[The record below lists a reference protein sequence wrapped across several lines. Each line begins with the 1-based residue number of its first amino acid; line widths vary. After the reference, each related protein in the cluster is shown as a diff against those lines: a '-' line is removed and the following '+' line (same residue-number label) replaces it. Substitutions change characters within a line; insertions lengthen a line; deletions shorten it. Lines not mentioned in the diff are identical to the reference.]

1 MRRSSSTRIKSTSS
15 FLLNMPAIRIFIS
28 LSAVSSIAAGQR
40 RPLSPPIAHLRLF
53 ATALRSRRP
62 GEHPSFPLSLVLQ
75 TRSRGMKSDRTQ
87 RRPNIILWV
96 VAALLALSPAS
107 IVRAAEGFDSV
118 RMGGASDPATQRL
131 QLGVGQS
138 VIFDL
143 PEEAGEI
150 YVGDPNVANAIV
162 RSARRV
168 YISGV
173 ANGQT
178 SIFALARD
186 GRRIAV
192 IQVSVGRNVAELSN
206 LLNTAI
212 PGNQIHVRT
221 VENTIILTGSVASA
235 EEAQKALDIANGFVN
250 DSAASGPPA
259 TSISI
264 SNGSSGAGPG
274 ASSGSGGKASNS
286 APGKVINALTIRG
299 ADQVSLRVTVA
310 EIRRDIIKQL
320 GVNLSGSG
328 PNGSFNLDNPFAING
343 AVATSEG
350 VLNWVKGSQSLS
362 ANLQAFE
369 RQGVAHTLAEP
380 TVTAVSGETAKFLAG
395 GTVPILNNVQ
405 CQPVC
410 QYGFIQQ
417 PYGVTLNFTPIV
429 LSPGR
434 IQLRI
439 ATEVTDIDPTT
450 QVTFSGI
457 TIPGFRTR
465 SNTTTVELPSGG
477 SVASAGLISTQTEQ
491 AINGFPAL
499 MDLPVLGA
507 LFRSR
512 DYQRN
517 ETELLITVTPYIA
530 HAVDPSQVVRP
541 DQNFQDASD
550 PQTWFLGR
558 VNRIYSSS
566 QSLQPMPGY
575 AGKIGFITQ

>member
-1 MRRSSSTRIKSTSS
+1 
-15 FLLNMPAIRIFIS
+15 
-28 LSAVSSIAAGQR
+28 
-40 RPLSPPIAHLRLF
+40 
-53 ATALRSRRP
+53 
-62 GEHPSFPLSLVLQ
+62 
-75 TRSRGMKSDRTQ
+75 MKSDRI
-87 RRPNIILWV
+87 RRRQNIAICLS
-96 VAALLALSPAS
+96 AALLAIAPAWT
-107 IVRAAEGFDSV
+107 VRAADGDDLA
-118 RMGGASDPATQRL
+118 RMGAMSDATAQPL
-131 QLGVGQS
+131 QMGVGQS
-138 VIFDL
+138 VIRDL

-162 RSARRV
+162 RTAKRI

-173 ANGQT
+173 ANGHT
-178 SIFALARD
+178 SIFALAKD
-186 GRRIAV
+186 GRRIAFF
-192 IQVSVGRNVAELSN
+192 QVSVGRAIGELTA
-206 LLNTAI
+206 LLNVAI
-212 PGNQIHVRT
+212 PGNEIRVRT

-235 EEAQKALDIANGFVN
+235 EEAQKALDIASGFVN
-250 DSAASGPPA
+250 DSP
-259 TSISI
+259 TS
-264 SNGSSGAGPG
+264 
-274 ASSGSGGKASNS
+274 SSGSGPQISISSGSSGGGSGAKS
-286 APGKVINALTIRG
+286 PQGKVVNALTIRG
-299 ADQVSLRVTVA
+299 ADQVSLRVTIA
-310 EIRRDIIKQL
+310 EIRREIIKQL
-320 GVNLSGSG
+320 GVNLSGAG
-328 PNGSFNLDNPFAING
+328 PNGSFTLDNPFAING
-343 AVATSEG
+343 AVSATEAT
-350 VLNWVKGSQSLS
+350 LNWVRGNQSLS
-362 ANLQAFE
+362 ATLQAFE

-395 GTVPILNNVQ
+395 GTVPILNSVQ
-405 CQPVC
+405 CNPVC

-439 ATEVTDIDPTT
+439 ATEVTDIDPST

-457 TIPGFRTR
+457 AIPGFRTR

-499 MDLPVLGA
+499 MNLPVLGA

-517 ETELLITVTPYIA
+517 ETELLITVTPFIA

-550 PQTWFLGR
+550 PQAWFLGR
-558 VNRIYSSS
+558 VNRIYSASR
-566 QSLQPMPGY
+566 SLQPMPGY

>member
-1 MRRSSSTRIKSTSS
+1 MIR
-15 FLLNMPAIRIFIS
+15 LL
-28 LSAVSSIAAGQR
+28 SIC
-40 RPLSPPIAHLRLF
+40 RLF
-53 ATALRSRRP
+53 SRD
-62 GEHPSFPLSLVLQ
+62 GAWD
-75 TRSRGMKSDRTQ
+75 MKSDRTR
-87 RRPNIILWV
+87 RRPNIV
-96 VAALLALSPAS
+96 MGVAAALLVTTPATTL
-107 IVRAAEGFDSV
+107 RAADGDGSA
-118 RMGGASDPATQRL
+118 RMAGASDAAGQRM

-150 YVGDPNVANAIV
+150 YVGDPTVANAIV
-162 RSARRV
+162 RSAKRV

-178 SIFALARD
+178 SIFALAKD

-192 IQVSVGRNVAELSN
+192 VQVSVGRAVGELLN

-235 EEAQKALDIANGFVN
+235 EEAQKALDIADGFVN
-250 DSAASGPPA
+250 DSSSSSGAPG

-264 SNGSSGAGPG
+264 SSGAGG
-274 ASSGSGGKASNS
+274 GGSGGPNGKSNS
-286 APGKVINALTIRG
+286 PRGRVINALTIRG

-320 GVNLSGSG
+320 GVNLNGSG
-328 PNGSFNLDNPFAING
+328 PNGSFTLAPPFAING
-343 AVATSEG
+343 AVASAASQAT
-350 VLNWVKGSQSLS
+350 LNWFKGSGSLS
-362 ANLQAFE
+362 GTLQAFE

-395 GTVPILNNVQ
+395 GTVPILNSVQ
-405 CQPVC
+405 CNPVC

-429 LSPGR
+429 LSEGR

-439 ATEVTDIDPTT
+439 ATEVTDIDPST

-499 MDLPVLGA
+499 MNLPVLGA

-517 ETELLITVTPYIA
+517 ETELLITVTPYIV
-530 HAVDPSQVVRP
+530 HPIDPSQVVRP

-550 PQTWFLGR
+550 PQGWLLGR
-558 VNRIYSSS
+558 VNRIYSTS

-575 AGKIGFITQ
+575 AGKIGFITL

>member
-1 MRRSSSTRIKSTSS
+1 MRTDRI
-15 FLLNMPAIRIFIS
+15 
-28 LSAVSSIAAGQR
+28 
-40 RPLSPPIAHLRLF
+40 
-53 ATALRSRRP
+53 
-62 GEHPSFPLSLVLQ
+62 
-75 TRSRGMKSDRTQ
+75 Q
-87 RRPNIILWV
+87 RRPNIIMCV
-96 VAALLALSPAS
+96 AAALLAIAPAS
-107 IVRAAEGFDSV
+107 SARAAAGGALRVDSV
-118 RMGGASDPATQRL
+118 SDPSARRL

-138 VIFDL
+138 VIVDL
-143 PEEAGEI
+143 PDEAGEI
-150 YVGDPNVANAIV
+150 YVGDPTVANAIV
-162 RSARRV
+162 RSAKRI
-168 YISGV
+168 YISAV

-178 SIFALARD
+178 SIFALGRD

-192 IQVSVGRNVAELSN
+192 FQVSVGRAVTELLN
-206 LLNTAI
+206 LLNTAL
-212 PGNQIHVRT
+212 PGNEIHVRT

-235 EEAQKALDIANGFVN
+235 EEAQKALDIADGFVN
-250 DSAASGPPA
+250 DTAPSTQGA
-259 TSISI
+259 TVSI
-264 SNGSSGAGPG
+264 SNGSSGASGAGAG
-274 ASSGSGGKASNS
+274 ASGSAGKSNS
-286 APGKVINALTIRG
+286 PRGRVINALTIRG

-310 EIRRDIIKQL
+310 EIRRDIVKQL
-320 GVNLSGSG
+320 GVNLSGTG
-328 PNGSFNLDNPFAING
+328 PNGTFTLDPPFTVNG
-343 AVATSEG
+343 NIAGSIAATASQAT
-350 VLNWVKGSQSLS
+350 LNWFKGSGSIS
-362 ANLQAFE
+362 ATLQAFE

-395 GTVPILNNVQ
+395 GTVPVLNSVQ
-405 CQPVC
+405 CNPTC

-439 ATEVTDIDPTT
+439 ATEVTDIDPST

-477 SVASAGLISTQTEQ
+477 SIATAGLISTQTEQ

-499 MDLPVLGA
+499 MNVPILGA

-512 DYQRN
+512 DYQRS
-517 ETELLITVTPYIA
+517 ETELLVVVTPFIA

-558 VNRIYSSS
+558 VNRIYSPS